1 MISNTRVTGHAHRAA
16 IQSTVVRGATTVA
29 NAATKV
35 GGIVGGYVAGFVLG
49 MPKSQAE
56 VAQVHAAKKFL
67 AGGKLDAPKRAHKA
81 R

>member
-1 MISNTRVTGHAHRAA
+1 MISNTRVTGYAHRAA

-49 MPKSQAE
+49 MPKSQTE
-56 VAQVHAAKKFL
+56 VVQ
-67 AGGKLDAPKRAHKA
+67 KRVARAKA

>member
-49 MPKSQAE
+49 MPKSQTE
-56 VAQVHAAKKFL
+56 VVQ
-67 AGGKLDAPKRAHKA
+67 KRVARAKA